1 MRLWRQARH
10 GACVFSWQA
19 ELWHWWYKAGQMFA
33 WLKLVIVG
41 QTESGLKMRLTCHYP
56 DNKHTHVGTQR
67 ASPEQAQS
75 AVGFPVREKEKIQE
89 KKTKEMKW
97 DGKLYVKFQGWVSLN
112 KWYLRTSYIHPTDNT
127 MPSSLSKVTKGWY
140 CLKEDLISMIAPS
153 PRQCSPWTLEL
164 TGCTLWLTHSRGGF
178 LFYFIFFNLF
188 FLEPLSGIYVINPPM
203 NF

>member
-1 MRLWRQARH
+1 MRLWWQARR

-33 WLKLVIVG
+33 WLKLAIVG

-75 AVGFPVREKEKIQE
+75 AVGFPVRETEKYR
-89 KKTKEMKW
+89 KKTKEIKW

-112 KWYLRTSYIHPTDNT
+112 KWYLRTSHIHPTDNT

-153 PRQCSPWTLEL
+153 PRLNSWTH
-164 TGCTLWLTHSRGGF
+164 WLHFMTNSLKRRLSF
-178 LFYFIFFNLF
+178 FIFFF
-188 FLEPLSGIYVINPPM
+188 F
-203 NF
+203 